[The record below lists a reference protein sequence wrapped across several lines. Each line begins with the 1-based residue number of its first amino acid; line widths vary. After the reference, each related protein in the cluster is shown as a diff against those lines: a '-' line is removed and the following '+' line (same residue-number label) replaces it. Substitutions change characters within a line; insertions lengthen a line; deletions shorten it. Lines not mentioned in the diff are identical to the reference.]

1 MMVYLTTRQFANAK
15 CCSFQYV
22 KKAVKDGKIKSIKEP
37 DKYNGYRYKIPI
49 TELPLEQQ
57 VKYYQ
62 SQDLPLPID
71 LIPKRESKKPT
82 NKSLNYEELT
92 ESQRQQVSLWIEIL
106 TDWKK
111 FVSEYGGSK
120 TEANKV
126 FVAANKDKY
135 PVKISVDILY
145 RKQKIYNSGNIA
157 DLVDGRG
164 LKRKGISCIDDNLW
178 QAFLYYFL
186 DQSKHPIKAC
196 YDYTQKWAEQEH
208 PELLPMP
215 NYSTFYRHL
224 DSEVPDPVVTYA
236 RDGEKAYKDK
246 YGFYI
251 RREYENMDSNDYW
264 IADNHTFDVQ
274 VRETSKDK
282 IKRMYLTAFMDARS
296 GIFTGVYITDNPSSQ
311 ATLYALRRG
320 IIKYGIPKNIYVDN
334 GREFLTFDV
343 GGLGH
348 RKKKTQ
354 KDQIEPPPIFKRLGI
369 NMTNA
374 IVKNARAK
382 TIERRFEDVKNR
394 LSRLFDTYT
403 GGNVLERP
411 ERLKKILKDGKIINE
426 VEFTHIVE
434 DILNYK
440 FNYQEYNGPV
450 QADKGLPRNE
460 VYVKH
465 LKEKRVASEE
475 DLWLM
480 MLRSTKTQKVGRR
493 GVHITVAGSRI
504 DYYNDNLL
512 LNWQGEKV
520 YVRYDPEN
528 LAEVRVYDLE
538 DRYITTAQCAD
549 DTVLEYGT
557 DKATVASA
565 MREVRKHERIVR
577 DSVKANR
584 VVALGSKNALDII
597 LTEVE
602 SNKQK
607 SKVKES
613 AVLSIKRADE
623 EQYAPLDRAV
633 GTEEV
638 TIDIDRMIANAEKR
652 NLNK

>member
-1 MMVYLTTRQFANAK
+1 MVYLTVKQYADIK
-15 CCSFQYV
+15 CCTLRNIQDLIRKGRIVAKTGQS
-22 KKAVKDGKIKSIKEP
+22 ENNRP
-37 DKYNGYRYKIPI
+37 KYEIPI
-49 TELPLEQQ
+49 TELTVEQQ

-62 SQDLPLPID
+62 SQDLPLPED
-71 LIPKRESKKPT
+71 LLPQRVSNPAIVK
-82 NKSLNYEELT
+82 NLDYEELT
-92 ESQRQQVSLWIEIL
+92 EAQRKQVAIWQGIL
-106 TDWKK
+106 DDWQE
-111 FVSEYGGSK
+111 FVDIYDGAK

-126 FVAANKDKY
+126 FVAKNADRY

-145 RKQKIYNSGNIA
+145 RKRKILRTGNIA

-164 LKRKGISCIDDNLW
+164 MGRKGISCINENLW
-178 QAFLYYFL
+178 QAFLYYYL

-208 PELLPMP
+208 KELLPLP
-215 NYSTFYRHL
+215 NYSTFYRRL
-224 DSEVPDPVVTYA
+224 DNEVPAPVAAYA

-251 RREYENMDSNDYW
+251 RREYDNMDSNDYW

-274 VRETSKDK
+274 VGIAGTKK
-282 IKRMYLTAFMDARS
+282 VKRMYLTAFMDARS
-296 GIFTGVYITDNPSSQ
+296 GIFTGIYITDNPSSQ
-311 ATLYALRRG
+311 ATIYALRKG

-334 GREFLTFDV
+334 GREFLTSDV

-348 RKKKTQ
+348 RRKKSQ
-354 KDQIEPPPIFKRLGI
+354 QNQVEPPPIFKRLGI
-369 NMTNA
+369 EMTNA
-374 IVKNARAK
+374 IVRNARAK

-394 LSRLFDTYT
+394 LSRLFDSYT

-411 ERLKKILKDGKIINE
+411 ERLKKIIKDGNVIDE
-426 VEFTHIVE
+426 VEFTHAVE
-434 DILNYK
+434 DILNYN
-440 FNYQEYNGPV
+440 FNLQEYNGPV
-450 QADKGLPRNE
+450 QADKGLSRNE
-460 VYVKH
+460 VYAKN
-465 LKEKRVASEE
+465 LKEKRVATEE

-480 MLRSTKTQKVGRR
+480 MLRSTRPQKVGRR

-512 LNWQGEKV
+512 LNWQGDQV

-549 DTVLEYGT
+549 DTVLEYGA
-557 DKATVASA
+557 DKETVASA
-565 MREVRKHERIVR
+565 MREVRKHEKIVR
-577 DSVKANR
+577 DSVKSNR
-584 VVALGSKNALDII
+584 VVALGAKTALDII

-607 SKVKES
+607 ANAEES

-623 EQYAPLDRAV
+623 KLYSSVDIAV
-633 GTEEV
+633 GAEEV